1 MKRKMLSLL
10 LASVLG
16 IDSGLIAKAEALA
29 ASAPTQTEGAQ
40 NPTLKEKVLE
50 IPPQTMVEVRLRNKE
65 KVRGRLGEVSN
76 EGLALKVAKGDK
88 IEDRKIAF
96 GELKSI
102 KAVEGKGSKAAWIVL
117 GVLAGVGVFFVLLF
131 ALFKTGT
138 LGG

>member
-16 IDSGLIAKAEALA
+16 IDSGLIAKAEAVA
-29 ASAPTQTEGAQ
+29 ATAPTQTEGAQ
-40 NPTLKEKVLE
+40 NPALKEKVLG

-76 EGLALKVAKGDK
+76 EGFALKVAKGDK

-102 KAVEGKGSKAAWIVL
+102 KAVGGKGSKAGWIVL
-117 GVLAGVGVFFVLLF
+117 VALAGVGVIYLILVAIVL
-131 ALFKTGT
+131 GT
-138 LGG
+138 RH